1 MFNIFDNY
9 KITYALIPFVMP
21 KDACYQDCSAK
32 KAFWYSLFMSVL
44 ITGVSTFFFI
54 GFIKDGFDSRV
65 WWLYCVAFVGIFY
78 GIWVFFK
85 LRKCLYENSLCPEC
99 NEAFCIHRTKEKVV
113 TEHIKIERVGGK
125 EREYRIGVKEVFFKC
140 QHCGYEFNEDIEYK
154 KPA

>member
-9 KITYALIPFVMP
+9 KIIYALIPFVMP

-32 KAFWYSLFMSVL
+32 KAFWYSFFVSALIIVFSISL
-44 ITGVSTFFFI
+44 LINAITGGDAGWV
-54 GFIKDGFDSRV
+54 
-65 WWLYCVAFVGIFY
+65 YCIVIVVFLY

-99 NEAFCIHRTKEKVV
+99 NEAFCIHRTKEKVIARNLI
-113 TEHIKIERVGGK
+113 TKRRGK
-125 EREYRIGVKEVFFKC
+125 ESKDYYAGIKEVSFKC
-140 QHCGYEFNEDIEYK
+140 KHCGYEFNEDIEFE